1 MPNIHVT
8 LLASQTFPELPTI
21 NSGTPTQMYSICPP
35 DGISRHVVQNVRQK
49 KKNIYILAGEYL
61 DLAILLDN
69 TSNLQPQ
76 QQNIIIIKG
85 ELVIQPKRDNNKI

>member
-49 KKNIYILAGEYL
+49 KIKKILAGEYL